1 MTVRHITL
9 TSLALALSFLAATGA
24 DARPKWPK
32 AKVKHADKN
41 KDGRIGPREF
51 RAEKRFEH
59 KKKAEVNTPWEKKA
73 DKDKDGVVE
82 PAEARKARAAG
93 LKRRTV
99 VDKAWEKAADANGD
113 GRVGAAEARKYW
125 TAAMDGN
132 GDGKV
137 TLAERNKF
145 WVARRNVTTSIE
157 KQYDEDDDGELDEEE
172 VEELLRDRLRI
183 INTKGKAK
191 VDSPVEAAFDANEDG
206 VIDRNEAELIKAYLE
221 V

>member
-9 TSLALALSFLAATGA
+9 ASLVMVVAFLAAPHA
-24 DARPKWPK
+24 DARPRLNK
-32 AKVKHADKN
+32 AKHADRN
-41 KDGRIGPREF
+41 KDGRVDHKEF
-51 RAEKRFEH
+51 RAEKKFAHE
-59 KKKAEVNTPWEKKA
+59 KKAQVNTPWEKKA

-82 PAEARKARAAG
+82 PAEARRAKVAG
-93 LKRRTV
+93 LKRRSI
-99 VDKAWEKAADANGD
+99 VDSKWEKAADANGD
-113 GRVGAAEARKYW
+113 GRVGGGEARKYW
-125 TAAMDGN
+125 TTVMDGN

-157 KQYDEDDDGELDEEE
+157 KKYDEDEDGVLDEEE

-183 INTKGKAK
+183 INTAGKAK